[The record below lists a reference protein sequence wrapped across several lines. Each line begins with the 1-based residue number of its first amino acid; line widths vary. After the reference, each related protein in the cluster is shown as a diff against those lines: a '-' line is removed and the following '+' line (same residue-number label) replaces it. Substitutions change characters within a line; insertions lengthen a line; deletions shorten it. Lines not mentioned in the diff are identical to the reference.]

1 MSINADESFDK
12 LRMMRKCKC
21 NNCTAFIPDSKA
33 NILTIF
39 PHRKYVA
46 LNYLL
51 FAVYLILL
59 CWLMTRVP
67 FVKRSGISGKIII
80 LLFLLKIAAGIA
92 IGWLSLH
99 VYGTG
104 NDYWDMN
111 TEGWK
116 EYQLLVNDPGEYF
129 RNIFTSGYPEGYSGF
144 FSSVDSFW
152 NDLKGNI
159 IIKLVSV
166 FNIFSRGDYY
176 INSLFFN
183 FLVFFGHVALYR
195 LFIKI
200 YPGRTTLVIIGCFL
214 LPSLIYFSSGIHK
227 DGIVFLMLSVLIYC
241 IYQSLQQNRINKKYL
256 LLIIVSLI
264 FLLLI
269 RHFIFIALVPAL
281 MAWIISVKFKQAPV
295 KVFAIVYVVAGL
307 LLFNINSLISQVKP
321 LEIIT
326 RKQYDYMHLPK
337 SETEINLTTLN
348 PNFKSFAS
356 NTPQALNHIL
366 FRPYLWEL
374 PVKSLLPLNIEL
386 LLYQLLFL
394 AFLFF
399 RRRETI
405 LTNTP
410 FIWFAIVFTLS
421 IFLLTGYIVPNLGS
435 IVRYRSLY
443 LPLII
448 TPLLCSID
456 WDKLRNVI
464 KIKK

>member
-1 MSINADESFDK
+1 M
-12 LRMMRKCKC
+12 
-21 NNCTAFIPDSKA
+21 
-33 NILTIF
+33 
-39 PHRKYVA
+39 
-46 LNYLL
+46 NYLL

-67 FVKRSGISGKIII
+67 FVKRSGISSKIII
-80 LLFLLKIAAGIA
+80 LLFLLKIVAGIA

-99 VYGTG
+99 FYGPG

-111 TEGWK
+111 TEAWK
-116 EYQLLVNDPGEYF
+116 EYQLLMNDPGNYF
-129 RNIFTSGYPEGYSGF
+129 SNIFTSGYPDGYSGF

-159 IIKLVSV
+159 IIKLISV
-166 FNIFSRGDYY
+166 FNILSRGDYY

-195 LFIKI
+195 VFTKV
-200 YPGRTTLVIIGCFL
+200 YPGRLTLVIIGCFL

-227 DGIVFLMLSVLIYC
+227 DGIVFLMLAVLIYC
-241 IYQSLQQNRINKKYL
+241 VYQSLEQNRVTKKYL
-256 LLIIVSLI
+256 LLIIISLI

-281 MAWIISVKFKQAPV
+281 IAWVISVKFKQAPV
-295 KVFAIVYVVAGL
+295 KVFAIVYVVMGL
-307 LLFNINSLISQVKP
+307 LLFNIDSLISQVRP

-337 SETEINLTTLN
+337 PETAINLTTLN
-348 PNFKSFAS
+348 PSFKSFAF
-356 NTPQALNHIL
+356 NAPQALNHIL

-386 LLYQLLFL
+386 LFYQLLFL

-399 RRRETI
+399 RRKETG
-405 LTNTP
+405 LPNAP
-410 FIWFAIVFTLS
+410 FIWFTIVFTLT
-421 IFLLTGYIVPNLGS
+421 ILLLTGYIVPNLGS
-435 IVRYRSLY
+435 IVRYRSIY

-456 WDKLRNVI
+456 WEKVKNVV

>member
-1 MSINADESFDK
+1 
-12 LRMMRKCKC
+12 
-21 NNCTAFIPDSKA
+21 
-33 NILTIF
+33 
-39 PHRKYVA
+39 
-46 LNYLL
+46 
-51 FAVYLILL
+51 
-59 CWLMTRVP
+59 MTRVP
-67 FVKRSGISGKIII
+67 FIKRSGISGKIII

-99 VYGTG
+99 LYGTG
-104 NDYWDMN
+104 NDYWDVN
-111 TEGWK
+111 TEAWK
-116 EYQLLVNDPGEYF
+116 EYQLLMNDPGKYF
-129 RNIFTSGYPEGYSGF
+129 SNIFTSGYPDGYSGF
-144 FSSVDSFW
+144 FSSVNSFW

-195 LFIKI
+195 VFAKV
-200 YPGRTTLVIIGCFL
+200 YPGRSILVIIGCFL

-227 DGIVFLMLSVLIYC
+227 DGIVFLMLAVLIYC
-241 IYQSLQQNRINKKYL
+241 VYQSLQQNRVNKKYL
-256 LLIIVSLI
+256 LLIIASLI
-264 FLLLI
+264 LLLLI

-295 KVFAIVYVVAGL
+295 KVFAIVYVVTGL
-307 LLFNINSLISQVKP
+307 LLFNIDSLINQVKP

-326 RKQYDYMHLPK
+326 RKQYDYIQLPV
-337 SETEINLTTLN
+337 SETAINLTTLA

-356 NTPQALNHIL
+356 NAPQALNHVL

-374 PVKSLLPLNIEL
+374 PTKSLLPLNIEL
-386 LLYQLLFL
+386 LVYQLLFL

-399 RRRETI
+399 KRKETG
-405 LTNTP
+405 LPNAS
-410 FIWFAIVFTLS
+410 FIWFAIVFTLT
-421 IFLLTGYIVPNLGS
+421 ILLLTGYIVPNLGS
-435 IVRYRSLY
+435 IVRYRSIY

-456 WDKLRNVI
+456 WDKAKKAV

>member
-1 MSINADESFDK
+1 
-12 LRMMRKCKC
+12 
-21 NNCTAFIPDSKA
+21 
-33 NILTIF
+33 
-39 PHRKYVA
+39 
-46 LNYLL
+46 
-51 FAVYLILL
+51 
-59 CWLMTRVP
+59 MTRVP
-67 FVKRSGISGKIII
+67 FVKRSGVSSKIIV

-99 VYGTG
+99 FYGTG
-104 NDYWDMN
+104 NDYWDVN
-111 TEGWK
+111 TEAWK
-116 EYQLLVNDPGEYF
+116 EYQILMNDPGKYF
-129 RNIFTSGYPEGYSGF
+129 SNIFTSGYPDGYSGF

-195 LFIKI
+195 VFTKV
-200 YPGRTTLVIIGCFL
+200 YPGSSTLVIIGCFL

-227 DGIVFLMLSVLIYC
+227 DGIVFLMLAVLIYSV
-241 IYQSLQQNRINKKYL
+241 YQSLEQNRLNKKYL
-256 LLIIVSLI
+256 LLIIASLI
-264 FLLLI
+264 LLLLI
-269 RHFIFIALVPAL
+269 RHFIFIALVPAII
-281 MAWIISVKFKQAPV
+281 AWIISVKFKQAPL
-295 KVFAIVYVVAGL
+295 KVFAIVYVISGL
-307 LLFNINSLISQVKP
+307 LLFNIDSLISQLKP

-326 RKQYDYMHLPK
+326 RKQYDYMHLPG
-337 SETEINLTTLN
+337 SETAINLKTLN

-356 NTPQALNHIL
+356 NTPQALNHVL

-386 LLYQLLFL
+386 LFYQLLFL

-399 RRRETI
+399 RRKETS
-405 LTNTP
+405 LPNAP
-410 FIWFAIVFTLS
+410 FIWVTIVFTLT
-421 IFLLTGYIVPNLGS
+421 ILLLTGYIVPNLGS
-435 IVRYRSLY
+435 IVRYRSIY

-456 WDKLRNVI
+456 WDKVKNLV

>member
-1 MSINADESFDK
+1 
-12 LRMMRKCKC
+12 
-21 NNCTAFIPDSKA
+21 
-33 NILTIF
+33 
-39 PHRKYVA
+39 
-46 LNYLL
+46 
-51 FAVYLILL
+51 
-59 CWLMTRVP
+59 MTRVP
-67 FVKRSGISGKIII
+67 FVKRSGISSRIII
-80 LLFLLKIAAGIA
+80 LLFLLKIVAGIA

-99 VYGTG
+99 FYGPG
-104 NDYWDMN
+104 NDYWDVN
-111 TEGWK
+111 REAWK
-116 EYQLLVNDPGEYF
+116 EYQLLVNDPGNYF
-129 RNIFTSGYPEGYSGF
+129 SNIFTSGYPDGYSGF
-144 FSSVDSFW
+144 FSSVNSFW

-183 FLVFFGHVALYR
+183 FLVFFGHIALYR
-195 LFIKI
+195 VFTKV
-200 YPGRTTLVIIGCFL
+200 YSGRSTLAIIGCFL

-227 DGIVFLMLSVLIYC
+227 DGIVFLMLAVLIYC
-241 IYQSLQQNRINKKYL
+241 VYQSLEQNRLNKKYL

-281 MAWIISVKFKQAPV
+281 IAWIISIKFKQAPL
-295 KVFAIVYVVAGL
+295 KVFAIVYVVMGL
-307 LLFNINSLISQVKP
+307 LLFNIDSLISQVKP

-326 RKQYDYMHLPK
+326 RKQYDYMHLPG
-337 SETEINLTTLN
+337 SETAINLTILN

-356 NTPQALNHIL
+356 NTPQALYHIL

-386 LLYQLLFL
+386 LFYQLLFL

-399 RRRETI
+399 RRKETGPP
-405 LTNTP
+405 NTP
-410 FIWFAIVFTLS
+410 FIWFTIVFTLT
-421 IFLLTGYIVPNLGS
+421 ILLLTGYIVPNLGS
-435 IVRYRSLY
+435 IVRYRSIY

-456 WDKLRNVI
+456 WDKVKKMV